1 MRLSYRLRSLC
12 TITAPPG
19 LRWRILAALD
29 TEDRA
34 AAAIAAVRN
43 QRRRILGWGSMVAAA
58 AVILLFVSI
67 PRRSTDVPTHNAV
80 APLVDQ
86 ASIGLRSTGALE
98 SSDPAQLG
106 SWLESQMGY
115 HIDVPAI
122 SNAVLIGGRV
132 VDLNH
137 VPAAAVIYTMHG
149 KQLTYFAMPT
159 ADLLGTTIS
168 NDRVRT
174 VSSGGFNV
182 ATWTEAGAAR
192 AVVAAMDEKEV
203 VAVARECRQK
213 AAGY

>member
-1 MRLSYRLRSLC
+1 M
-12 TITAPPG
+12 
-19 LRWRILAALD
+19 AALD
-29 TEDRA
+29 AEDRA

-43 QRRRILGWGSMVAAA
+43 QRWHILGWGSMVAAA
-58 AVILLFVSI
+58 AVILLVVSI
-67 PRRSTDVPTHNAV
+67 PTRSTDPIQNAV

-137 VPAAAVIYTMHG
+137 LPAAAVIYTMHG

-159 ADLLGTTIS
+159 ANLLGTTIS
-168 NDRVRT
+168 NDRVRA

>member
-1 MRLSYRLRSLC
+1 MRLSYRLRNLC

-86 ASIGLRSTGALE
+86 ASIGLRSTGTLE

-132 VDLNH
+132 VNLNH

-192 AVVAAMDEKEV
+192 AVVAAMDEKKV

>member
-1 MRLSYRLRSLC
+1 
-12 TITAPPG
+12 
-19 LRWRILAALD
+19 
-29 TEDRA
+29 
-34 AAAIAAVRN
+34 
-43 QRRRILGWGSMVAAA
+43 
-58 AVILLFVSI
+58 
-67 PRRSTDVPTHNAV
+67 
-80 APLVDQ
+80 
-86 ASIGLRSTGALE
+86 
-98 SSDPAQLG
+98 
-106 SWLESQMGY
+106 MGY

-137 VPAAAVIYTMHG
+137 LPAAAVIYTMHG

-159 ADLLGTTIS
+159 ANLLGTTIS
-168 NDRVRT
+168 NDRVRA